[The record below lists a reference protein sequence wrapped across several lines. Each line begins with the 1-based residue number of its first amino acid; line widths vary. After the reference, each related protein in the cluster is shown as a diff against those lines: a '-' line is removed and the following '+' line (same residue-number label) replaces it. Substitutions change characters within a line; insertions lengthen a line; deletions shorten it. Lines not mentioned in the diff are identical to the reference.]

1 MSDTT
6 PPPSAGSDPYQQGGS
21 YGAPP
26 PSGQPYYGGGT
37 PSGPP
42 PPNHLVW
49 AILSTLFCCLP
60 LGVVSIVFAAQVNGK
75 WNGGDVAGARDASNK
90 ARTFALWST
99 IIGVVVGVLYVI
111 LVVALGGLSMNNSEF

>member
-6 PPPSAGSDPYQQGGS
+6 PPPGGQPDPYQQGGG
-21 YGAPP
+21 YGGPP
-26 PSGQPYYGGGT
+26 PYGQPYYGGGV

-75 WNGGDVAGARDASNK
+75 WNSGDVAGARDASKK
-90 ARTFALWST
+90 ARTFALWSAIT
-99 IIGVVVGVLYVI
+99 GVVLALIYIIVL
-111 LVVALGGLSMNNSEF
+111 AAGLSTSDSQF